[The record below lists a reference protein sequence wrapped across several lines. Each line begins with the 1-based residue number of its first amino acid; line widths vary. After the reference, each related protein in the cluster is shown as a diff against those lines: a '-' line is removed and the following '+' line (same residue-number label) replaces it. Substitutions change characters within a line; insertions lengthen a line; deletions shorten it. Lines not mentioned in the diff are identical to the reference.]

1 MKKSSV
7 EKLVTSAIM
16 LALATVLS
24 IMKIFEMP
32 MGGSITLFSMLP
44 ICLISYRY
52 GVKQGL
58 LVGFVHGLLQL
69 LLGVGGLRGLDLIT
83 VVGAVFLDY
92 LIAFSVLGFSGTF
105 RNSNM
110 KSPLSFAIG
119 CGLAGF
125 LRFICHFLSGYL
137 LWAIWADKIG
147 WAAIIYSFQYNI
159 SYMGI
164 ETLITIIGALILVA
178 TIPSKILAPDL
189 KANSQN

>member
-16 LALATVLS
+16 IALATVLS
-24 IMKIFEMP
+24 MIKVWEMP

-69 LLGVGGLRGLDLIT
+69 LLGVGGLRGLDLAT

-92 LIAFSVLGFSGTF
+92 LIAFGVLGFSGIF
-105 RNSNM
+105 RKSNR
-110 KSPLSFAIG
+110 KSS
-119 CGLAGF
+119 
-125 LRFICHFLSGYL
+125 
-137 LWAIWADKIG
+137 
-147 WAAIIYSFQYNI
+147 
-159 SYMGI
+159 
-164 ETLITIIGALILVA
+164 AL
-178 TIPSKILAPDL
+178 
-189 KANSQN
+189 